1 MRALLLPLHATVS
14 TLKMACDVILRV
26 LWRFKCLL
34 RS

>member
-26 LWRFKCLL
+26 L
-34 RS
+34 